1 MTRYTIRIK
10 SICVY
15 KIVYTS
21 YMIQDVCLLFQ
32 GPANLQQKDIVGR
45 VPWEQISSTVEPR
58 GEGGGGGGRG
68 AAEEVESE
76 TEKTK

>member
-1 MTRYTIRIK
+1 MDTK
-10 SICVY
+10 L
-15 KIVYTS
+15 YTS